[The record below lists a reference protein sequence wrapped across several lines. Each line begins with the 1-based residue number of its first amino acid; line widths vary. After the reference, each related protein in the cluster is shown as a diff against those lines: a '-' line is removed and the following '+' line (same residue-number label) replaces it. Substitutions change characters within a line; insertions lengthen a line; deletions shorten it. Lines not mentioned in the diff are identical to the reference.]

1 MDRQF
6 ASDNYAGAHP
16 RVLAAIAA
24 ANEGHAISY
33 GDDEWTARAVERF
46 RDELGDVEVAIV
58 FNGTGANVVGLG
70 QMLRPHE
77 AVICA
82 ESAHINVDEGGAPER
97 FLGCKLIDLPA
108 VNGKLA
114 PEQVTE
120 RLTGIGDEHRVQPRV
135 VSISQSTELG
145 TVYSLD
151 ELAALADCCHQSGLL
166 LHVDGSRIANAA
178 ASLGASLR
186 RATGEAGVDVLS
198 FGGTK
203 NGLLGAEAVVFFDRA
218 CADGYRY
225 TRKRSMQLGSKMRF
239 LAVQLEALLTDG
251 LWRENA
257 AHANAMAARLAA
269 AVTGL
274 PGLTIEYPV
283 QANAVFA
290 RLPRAAAE
298 RVLERHR
305 FYFWDERESV
315 VRWMCSWD
323 TTPEDVDVFAA
334 AVRDAL
340 PVPAA
345 GVAAQ

>member
-1 MDRQF
+1 VERQF
-6 ASDNYAGAHP
+6 ASDNYAGVHP
-16 RVLAAIAA
+16 QVLAAIAA
-24 ANEGHAISY
+24 ANTGHAVSY

-46 RDELGDVEVAIV
+46 REELGDVEVAIV

-82 ESAHINVDEGGAPER
+82 ESAHIAVDEGGAPER

-108 VNGKLA
+108 AGGKLV
-114 PEQVTE
+114 PDQVLE

-135 VSISQSTELG
+135 VSVSQTTELG
-145 TVYSLD
+145 TVYTPD
-151 ELAALADCCHQSGLL
+151 ELASLADCCHRNGLL

-178 ASLGASLR
+178 ASLGVSLR
-186 RATGEAGVDVLS
+186 RTTGEAGVDVLS

-218 CADGYRY
+218 CAEGFRY

-239 LAVQLEALLTDG
+239 LAAQLEALLSDG
-251 LWRENA
+251 LWHRNA
-257 AHANAMAARLAA
+257 SHANAMAARLAA
-269 AVTGL
+269 AVGSL
-274 PGLTIEYPV
+274 PGLTIVHPV

-290 RLPRAAAE
+290 RLPRAAIE
-298 RVLERHR
+298 QVLERHR
-305 FYFWDERESV
+305 FYYWDERENI

-323 TTPEDVDVFAA
+323 TTPGDVDTFAA
-334 AVRDAL
+334 SIRAALAVL
-340 PVPAA
+340 PA
-345 GVAAQ
+345 GVAAS

>member
-1 MDRQF
+1 VDRQF

-16 RVLAAIAA
+16 NVLAAVAA

-46 RDELGDVEVAIV
+46 REELGDVEVAIV

-70 QMLRPHE
+70 QMLAPHE

-82 ESAHINVDEGGAPER
+82 GSAHINVDEGGAPER
-97 FLGCKLIDLPA
+97 FLGCKLIDVPA
-108 VNGKLA
+108 PGGKLS
-114 PEQVTE
+114 PEQVAE

-135 VSISQSTELG
+135 VSVSQSTELG
-145 TVYSLD
+145 TVYSLG
-151 ELAALADCCHQSGLL
+151 ELAALADLCHEHGLL

-178 ASLGASLR
+178 VSQGATLR
-186 RATGEAGVDVLS
+186 EATGDLGVDVLS

-203 NGLLGAEAVVFFDRA
+203 NGLLGAEAVVFFDRG
-218 CADGYRY
+218 CAEGYRY

-251 LWRENA
+251 LWHANA

-269 AVTGL
+269 AVDDL
-274 PGLTIEYPV
+274 PGLTIAHPV

-290 RLPRAAAE
+290 QLPRAAAE

-305 FYFWDERESV
+305 FYFWDERESI

-323 TTPEDVDVFAA
+323 TTAEDVDTFAA
-334 AVRDAL
+334 DVRDAL
-340 PVPAA
+340 TASAA
-345 GVAAQ
+345 RAAVT